1 MQVGHFAGP
10 KPIVEFKAGRCD
22 YNGRMVTPDRRRGN
36 IRVIKDD
43 QGLMKFEWVEKDARD
58 AQDSLT
64 VFPDDCKFEKVK
76 QTEDR
81 VYLLEFKATE

>member
-1 MQVGHFAGP
+1 MGGN

-22 YNGRMVTPDRRRGN
+22 YNGRMVTPDRRRGT
-36 IRVIKDD
+36 IRVTKDA
-43 QGLMKFEWVEKDARD
+43 QGLTKFEWLEKDSRD

-76 QTEDR
+76 QTQDR
-81 VYLLEFKATE
+81 VYLLEMKATE